1 MKAIEVPVRQPA
13 KVIEI
18 DANLESLQNEV
29 GGLIELY
36 FPYDDCIDIA
46 IVCNEEGRLIPL
58 AENCDVNG
66 EIIYG
71 DFLIVNPGCFIE
83 GCGTV
88 IFESDLALLSEA
100 KNIIDKVIKRR
111 EI

>member
-1 MKAIEVPVRQPA
+1 MKAIKVPVGQPA

-36 FPYDDCIDIA
+36 FPYDDFIDIA
-46 IVCNEEGRLIPL
+46 IVRNEEGRLIPL
-58 AENCDVNG
+58 AENRDVNG

-71 DFLIVNPGCFIE
+71 DFLIVNTADIYSEDDEEFC
-83 GCGTV
+83 
-88 IFESDLALLSEA
+88 DLNDEEISLLLDAFS
-100 KNIIDKVIKRR
+100 
-111 EI
+111 